1 METIVGFVIAATVG
15 ITGIGGGSFTT
26 PALVLLAGL
35 PASEAVGTAM
45 VFAAVL
51 RLLAAPFYMARK
63 HVDLKYLKFLLL
75 GAIPG
80 LLFGTW
86 LLRMMRTRTWSP
98 IALLIIGLMLA
109 ISSAL
114 TFAPRLR
121 QPRFASERS
130 GWLSVLAL
138 PIGVETGFSS
148 AGAGAL
154 GTILLL
160 NFSELAAPAV
170 VGTDILFGIVLAIVG
185 SVFHVG
191 WGSISG
197 VTLMKLLAGG
207 IPGVLLGCAFSKK
220 VPAEKLRTVI
230 AVVAIALGLQLVWM
244 GSAPFVRSRI
254 ARLDLPALKQSIP
267 PATVA
272 LDSFAARCQK
282 GNFIAHRE
290 LSSNIADL
298 IPAKAS
304 SAPGCRP

>member
-15 ITGIGGGSFTT
+15 VTGIGGGSFTT

-35 PASEAVGTAM
+35 PANEAVGTAM
-45 VFAAVL
+45 VFAGVL

-63 HVDLKYLKFLLL
+63 HVDLKYLRLLLL
-75 GAIPG
+75 GAVPG
-80 LLFGTW
+80 LLLGTW

-98 IALLIIGLMLA
+98 VALLVIGSMLA

-114 TFAPRLR
+114 TLAPRLR

-130 GWLSVLAL
+130 GWLSILAL

-185 SVFHVG
+185 SVFHLG
-191 WGSISG
+191 WGSVNG
-197 VTLMKLLAGG
+197 LTLIKLLVGG

-220 VPAEKLRTVI
+220 VPAERLRTVI
-230 AVVAIALGLQLVWM
+230 AVVAVALGLQLVWM
-244 GSAPFVRSRI
+244 GSAPFVRARI
-254 ARLDLPALKQSIP
+254 AKLDRPAIKQSISPTAVALNSFVGQCSPARSIPSREPSSNAADFP
-267 PATVA
+267 PANA
-272 LDSFAARCQK
+272 PLAR
-282 GNFIAHRE
+282 A
-290 LSSNIADL
+290 
-298 IPAKAS
+298 
-304 SAPGCRP
+304 CRP